1 MGIAYHPRID
11 TAEPVVK
18 KWIWIVGLALGALL
32 AYVAAGPYLTIN
44 AIREAVKAEDPR
56 ALAKQVD
63 FPALRDSLKL
73 QLSDRLVREA
83 GPELQASPLGAFGLR
98 IANGLVGGAV
108 DAMVTPVGLAAI
120 MEGRRTWRRVD
131 GFGELSSPS
140 AIESAQEPL
149 HNADYRYESPSR
161 FTATVQDESGR
172 PVVFVLTRDGLNWRL
187 SDIRLPL

>member
-1 MGIAYHPRID
+1 M
-11 TAEPVVK
+11 K
-18 KWIWIVGLALGALL
+18 KWIWIVGLAFAALL
-32 AYVAAGPYLTIN
+32 AYVASGPYLTIN

-63 FPALRDSLKL
+63 FPALRGSLKA

-83 GPELQASPLGAFGLR
+83 GPELQASPLGAIGLR

-140 AIESAQEPL
+140 PPPADGNAREPL
-149 HNADYRYESPSR
+149 HDADYRYESPSR

-172 PVVFVLTRDGLNWRL
+172 PVVFVLTREGLNWKL